1 MVNASTNDVGTAKS
15 DVLNTLK
22 ETTNMIILN
31 PNIFND
37 KYEKLGLK
45 IKNSDL
51 KSYIKNFK
59 DTFKKEEL
67 GNEKG
72 ANNDAEQV
80 KQSENKSTSK
90 IKLQLYNYFKNINSK
105 WVGSDKKSFNICGGS
120 DSKFLIEYFKFIDR
134 GWRDIGGEATFNLKS
149 FLTLGSNLD
158 TSVYFF
164 MSKLL
169 RDSNF
174 LFQILPTYIN
184 YKSRTEVAKIFKPQ
198 TILEDNE
205 STGPIF
211 CCIYIGGASEVLDI
225 KERNNNLFANDGYSF
240 KDGKIPPDMLENGDS
255 SLVAFRVAFGAQN
268 QTIFKNVSLSQQE
281 HRETGEYFKALS
293 DLVDKRGGTQK
304 TYVGTDLLRLFKTRS
319 YTCKIDS
326 LGCMNI
332 QPLMYFDLQ
341 NVPFFNGAYL
351 ITSVSHNITP
361 NQMTTNFEGVRQSK
375 FISPPTKEITADLD
389 IDLNEISDVP
399 KIEFTNLTTIS
410 GVGVREDITPDDL
423 FDFETNFGGASGLS
437 NFRNLGVTKYTDTEL
452 TSLIGSLTQEFKDN
466 NIITNTQVTMLL
478 SAMLSNSE
486 NFVNLE
492 MPWEDPKKEEH
503 VVRFPDSDP
512 IASGQTR
519 YYNSIPGK
527 GILASTPTTTSG
539 SSENKAYE
547 LPGTPQE
554 MLNEYQTNNNIERR
568 KKEINKELQSLD
580 KNNVTD
586 KVQIEQK
593 ESELKKLEK
602 LDSEQLTTTKYYN
615 IFEGDAYRFR
625 PRGFLYI
632 IGRKQYYEIYDAF
645 NKSGEVAIISP
656 YEISKTVNGAIQGSI
671 AQWKNYK
678 GNGSNPPY
686 FYTSQKGNG
695 TLSTYK
701 KCLDITLQYKPPL
714 IDKSIDTFQ
723 NVLTI
728 FVGKDKQPLIDYF
741 KPA

>member
-1 MVNASTNDVGTAKS
+1 MMAIVFQTRMV
-15 DVLNTLK
+15 
-22 ETTNMIILN
+22 
-31 PNIFND
+31 
-37 KYEKLGLK
+37 
-45 IKNSDL
+45 
-51 KSYIKNFK
+51 
-59 DTFKKEEL
+59 
-67 GNEKG
+67 
-72 ANNDAEQV
+72 
-80 KQSENKSTSK
+80 
-90 IKLQLYNYFKNINSK
+90 
-105 WVGSDKKSFNICGGS
+105 
-120 DSKFLIEYFKFIDR
+120 
-134 GWRDIGGEATFNLKS
+134 
-149 FLTLGSNLD
+149 
-158 TSVYFF
+158 
-164 MSKLL
+164 
-169 RDSNF
+169 
-174 LFQILPTYIN
+174 
-184 YKSRTEVAKIFKPQ
+184 
-198 TILEDNE
+198 
-205 STGPIF
+205 
-211 CCIYIGGASEVLDI
+211 
-225 KERNNNLFANDGYSF
+225 
-240 KDGKIPPDMLENGDS
+240 KIPPDMLENGKN

-319 YTCKIDS
+319 YTCKVDS

-351 ITSVSHNITP
+351 ITSVSHNISP

-656 YEISKTVNGAIQGSI
+656 Y
-671 AQWKNYK
+671 
-678 GNGSNPPY
+678 SN
-686 FYTSQKGNG
+686 
-695 TLSTYK
+695 
-701 KCLDITLQYKPPL
+701 I
-714 IDKSIDTFQ
+714 
-723 NVLTI
+723 
-728 FVGKDKQPLIDYF
+728 
-741 KPA
+741 